1 MNTLTE
7 YITEKLKINKSV
19 HCYDNDIINAIY
31 SYISTKLNYKKDKDY
46 TVTVEDNKIII
57 DFSGFLFS
65 EKKTFELIGKYAIQR
80 VTTLFNDINI
90 KNTEVIFTN
99 TEQKYIVT
107 F

>member
-1 MNTLTE
+1 MNNLTE
-7 YITEKLKINKSV
+7 YITEKLKVNKSV
-19 HCYDNDIINAIY
+19 HCYDNDIINVIY
-31 SYISTKLNYKKDKDY
+31 SYISERLNYKKGKDY
-46 TVTVEDNKIII
+46 TVTVKDNKIII
-57 DFSGFLFS
+57 DFTFKFS

-99 TEQKYIVT
+99 TEQKYIAT

>member
-7 YITEKLKINKSV
+7 YITEKLKVNKSV

-31 SYISTKLNYKKDKDY
+31 SYISERLNYKKDKDY
-46 TVTVEDNKIII
+46 TVIVKDNKIII
-57 DFSGFLFS
+57 DFTFKFS

-80 VTTLFNDINI
+80 VTTLFDINI

-99 TEQKYIVT
+99 TEQKYIAT

>member
-7 YITEKLKINKSV
+7 YITEKLKVNKSV

-31 SYISTKLNYKKDKDY
+31 SYISERLNYKKDKDY
-46 TVTVEDNKIII
+46 TVTVENNKIII
-57 DFSGFLFS
+57 DFTFKFS

-80 VTTLFNDINI
+80 VTTLFKDINI

-99 TEQKYIVT
+99 TEQKYIAT

>member
-1 MNTLTE
+1 MKTLTE
-7 YITEKLKINKSV
+7 YITEKLKVNKSV

-31 SYISTKLNYKKDKDY
+31 SYISERLNYKKDKDY

-57 DFSGFLFS
+57 DFTFKFS
-65 EKKTFELIGKYAIQR
+65 EKKTFELICKYAIQK

-99 TEQKYIVT
+99 NEQKYIAT

>member
-19 HCYDNDIINAIY
+19 HSYDNDIINVIY
-31 SYISTKLNYKKDKDY
+31 SYISERLNYKKDKDY
-46 TVTVEDNKIII
+46 TVTVEGNKIII
-57 DFSGFLFS
+57 DFTFKFS
-65 EKKTFELIGKYAIQR
+65 DKKTLELIGKYAIQR
-80 VTTLFNDINI
+80 VTTVFDDINI

-99 TEQKYIVT
+99 TEQKYIAT